1 MPIINGKIRVS
12 EIKNLKTP
20 DAARYSINYGVSKS
34 AERQRQNSH
43 IIISALKMQ
52 SDMLLYIDSLMF
64 NSISKQGEACAL
76 SFIKFLDS
84 GGLDYRYRKTTQAA
98 SQSFWDKIISSGGR
112 TVDSHKIYC
121 FIPDDVWSNPDL
133 IFALPFHGVKY
144 YICCDGI
151 DKEKL
156 LDDAYAG
163 FISQE
168 ETKKL
173 FKLSV
178 FDCCSYGQMGISTD
192 SLSLEQLKN
201 TLQV

>member
-52 SDMLLYIDSLMF
+52 SDMLLYIDNLMF

-84 GGLDYRYRKTTQAA
+84 EGLDYRYRKSSET
-98 SQSFWDKIISSGGR
+98 SNQSFWDKIISSGGR
-112 TVDSHKIYC
+112 TSHKIYC
-121 FIPDDVWSNPDL
+121 FIPDDVWRNPNL

-144 YICCDGI
+144 YICSGGA

-168 ETKKL
+168 ETKSL

-201 TLQV
+201 TLEV